1 MNFLMGVYTIWL
13 RDLLRFFRD
22 RARIIGSIAQP
33 SLYLFVLGTG
43 LSATLGSDQ
52 ASGYIRF
59 IYPGIIAMT
68 LLFTSIFSSI
78 SIIWDRE
85 FGFLKEVLVAPVSRA
100 AVAAGKSLGGA
111 SVATLQGTMML
122 LFAPLVGYKINLLF
136 VIQLIP
142 LMLLISFALT
152 SMGVLVATRMKSME
166 GFQVIMNFILMPM
179 FFLSGA
185 MFPLKGLPTW
195 LGYLTKLD
203 PLTYGVDALRNLFA
217 GINHTAPVMISKGSG
232 DGMVQGLL
240 QARVELFK
248 PINSMGFD
256 LAVITGF
263 GLVMI
268 ILAMKQFER
277 TE

>member
-217 GINHTAPVMISKGSG
+217 GINHTDPVMISKGSG